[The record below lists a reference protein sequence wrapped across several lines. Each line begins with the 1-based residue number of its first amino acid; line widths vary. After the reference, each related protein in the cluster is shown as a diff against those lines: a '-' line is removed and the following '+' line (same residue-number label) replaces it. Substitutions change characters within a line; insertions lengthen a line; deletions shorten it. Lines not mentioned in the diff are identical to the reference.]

1 MKKDKHLENKN
12 MNDSRKEFSVLLS
25 LYDGEAPNYL
35 DLCLRSIF
43 DQTLAPKEVVLV
55 IDGPIR
61 QELKSILS
69 YWSDFIPIL
78 EVAIDNNVGLAKAL
92 NLGLLKCNYDLV
104 IRMDTDDICKKD
116 RFEKQVDFL
125 QKNTNIDICG
135 SDCDVISQ
143 EGNVYDELIVPKEHS
158 SIKRLIWCCPIVHP
172 TVIFRKSSI
181 LRIGGYSETTPRRQ
195 DDYELWIRAASRGLI
210 FSNLPEKLIY
220 YRLAKNLKTKNTFSV
235 AWNRAKIGF
244 VAVKQNDPR
253 LFSYLAL
260 CFPML
265 RAIIPNSLFSA
276 LLPWIH
282 KIDPRRRP

>member
-1 MKKDKHLENKN
+1 
-12 MNDSRKEFSVLLS
+12 MNDNRGQFSVLLS
-25 LYDGEAPNYL
+25 LYDGEDPHYL

-43 DQTLAPKEVVLV
+43 EQTLAPEEVIIV

-69 YWSDFIPIL
+69 YWIDFIPIF
-78 EVAIDNNVGLAKAL
+78 EVAIDKNVGLAKAL
-92 NLGLLKCNYDLV
+92 NIGLRECKYELV
-104 IRMDTDDICKKD
+104 VRMDTDDICKTN
-116 RFEKQVDFL
+116 RFEKQVHFL
-125 QKNTNIDICG
+125 QNNTDIDICG

-143 EGNVYDELIVPKEHS
+143 AGDVYDELIVPKEHS

-181 LRIGGYSETTPRRQ
+181 IRVGGYSESIPRRQ
-195 DDYELWIRAASRGLI
+195 DDYELWIRAASRGLT
-210 FSNLPEKLIY
+210 FANLPEKLIY
-220 YRLAKNLKTKNTFSV
+220 YRLDKNLKTKNTFSV

-244 VAVKQNDPR
+244 AAVRQNDPR
-253 LFSYLAL
+253 LFSYIAL

-282 KIDPRRRP
+282 KVDPRRRS